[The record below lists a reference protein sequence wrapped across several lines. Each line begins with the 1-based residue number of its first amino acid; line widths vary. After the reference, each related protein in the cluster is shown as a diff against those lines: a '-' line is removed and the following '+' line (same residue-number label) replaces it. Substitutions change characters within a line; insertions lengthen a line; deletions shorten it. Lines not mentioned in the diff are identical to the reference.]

1 VGEKRCF
8 SSGGT
13 NALVGVAISASLL
26 PPVVNSGMCV
36 SFALLGQV
44 GHREKHHHLS
54 LSLSLF
60 PFHFLDSKRSSVKT
74 GSGPFRKEHP
84 KKERKKEIIMYV
96 CLFDTTAVGA

>member
-44 GHREKHHHLS
+44 GHREKHHLS
-54 LSLSLF
+54 LSLPLSLF
-60 PFHFLDSKRSSVKT
+60 PFPFPGFKT
-74 GSGPFRKEHP
+74 
-84 KKERKKEIIMYV
+84 II
-96 CLFDTTAVGA
+96 CQDRLGTFP